1 MADVKNLVKIC
12 LDSRNNRV
20 AGNYSAQDGMETLR
34 QALIEEN
41 GGSTT
46 LDFRAIRDGKC
57 GKLFALVEE
66 IINKT
71 VIEGLPESCPLFGF
85 VEWRNLK
92 EGDTAVF
99 EIKDNGV
106 FVVADIAHGTQ
117 GLRRQRITG
126 GEEITVKTQLKG
138 VKIYEELR
146 RILAGRVDFNELI
159 DKVSEAFQK
168 KISDDIYE
176 VTVAA
181 FDGLVA
187 PYSNGAAGSFDEAKL
202 TEIID
207 HVEAATG
214 KKAVIIG
221 SKQAARKITG
231 VRGGDSNSAKED
243 LYAMGYYGHFYTT
256 PIITMQN
263 AHKAGTTNFI
273 LKNDLY
279 IVAGDEKFIKGV
291 TEGEALIIPGNPLS
305 NADLSQEF
313 LLAESYGFKTVL
325 CSEMGCYKLS

>member
-12 LDSRNNRV
+12 LDARSGNV
-20 AGNYSAQDGMETLR
+20 AGNYSKEDGMETLR
-34 QALIEEN
+34 QALVEAN

-46 LDFRAIRDGKC
+46 MDFRAIRDGKC
-57 GKLFALVEE
+57 NGLFAIVEE
-66 IINKT
+66 LITKL
-71 VIEGLPESCPLFGF
+71 VIEGLPESCPLFNY

-92 EGDTAVF
+92 EGDTNVF
-99 EIKDNGV
+99 EIKDDGV
-106 FVVADIAHGTQ
+106 FIVSDIAQGTQ
-117 GLRRQRITG
+117 GLRRQRIAG

-138 VKIYEELR
+138 IKIYEELR
-146 RILAGRVDFNELI
+146 RVLAGRVDFNELV

-168 KISDDIYE
+168 KISDDSYE
-176 VTVAA
+176 AVVTA

-214 KKAVIIG
+214 KKAVILA

-231 VRGGDSNSAKED
+231 VKGADSNSAKED
-243 LYAMGYYGHFYTT
+243 LYAMGYFGHFYTT
-256 PIITMQN
+256 PILVMQN
-263 AHKAGTTNFI
+263 GHKVGFTEFI

-279 IVAGDEKFIKGV
+279 IVAGDDKFIKAA
-291 TEGEALIIPGNPLS
+291 TEGETLIIPGNPLN

-313 LLAESYGFKTVL
+313 LMAQNYGMRAVLAEQ
-325 CSEMGCYKLS
+325 MGIYKLS

>member
-1 MADVKNLVKIC
+1 MADVKNLVKIV
-12 LDSRNNRV
+12 LDARANRV
-20 AGNYSAQDGMETLR
+20 AGNYSVDDSMEVLR
-34 QALIEEN
+34 QALIEAN

-57 GKLFALVEE
+57 NGLFSIVEE
-66 IINKT
+66 IINK
-71 VIEGLPESCPLFGF
+71 VVMEGLPESCPLFDY

-92 EGDTAVF
+92 EGDTNVF
-99 EIKDNGV
+99 ELRDNGV
-106 FVVADIAHGTQ
+106 FIVSDIAQGTQ

-168 KISDDIYE
+168 KISNDVYE
-176 VTVAA
+176 AIVAA

-187 PYSNGAAGSFDEAKL
+187 PYSNGTAGSFDENKL

-207 HVEAATG
+207 HVEATTG
-214 KKAVIIG
+214 KKAVILG
-221 SKQAARKITG
+221 SKQAVRKITG
-231 VRGGDSNSAKED
+231 VKGADSNSAKED
-243 LYAMGYYGHFYTT
+243 LYAMGYFGKFYTT
-256 PIITMQN
+256 PIMVMQN
-263 AHKAGTTNFI
+263 GHKEGTTNFI

-279 IVAGDEKFIKGV
+279 IVAGDDKFIKGA
-291 TEGEALIIPGNPLS
+291 TEGETLIINGDPMN
-305 NADLSQEF
+305 NADLSQEYMV
-313 LLAESYGFKTVL
+313 AMAYGLKAVL
-325 CSEMGCYKLS
+325 CEQMGIYKLS